1 MNDRHRP
8 LPLQD
13 VFDIV
18 ERRRRQRA
26 RVRAVAGPA
35 AAVGAAGMAGVI
47 VLVLQ
52 AGPDGADPAAAPP
65 AGPPSALVSPAAP
78 ATEPSTARPAA
89 PPTPRPFDPAD
100 LDRGFLS
107 EVAAGVA
114 GLPDDADRA
123 RIGEQ
128 ATAIEQAW
136 GLEFYPEAKAVAMK
150 ALRTGTPLAVD
161 DPSGADAL
169 VDGFERAGYTERDAA
184 ELAAAWG
191 TDERAA
197 KIIGIL
203 VAQAG

>member
-1 MNDRHRP
+1 MNERNRP
-8 LPLQD
+8 LPLHD

-47 VLVLQ
+47 VLALQ
-52 AGPDGADPAAAPP
+52 TAPDQVDPAATPPGPSAALISSTPP
-65 AGPPSALVSPAAP
+65 AVQPAQPASPP
-78 ATEPSTARPAA
+78 
-89 PPTPRPFDPAD
+89 PFDPDD
-100 LDRGFLS
+100 LRPGYLS
-107 EVAAGVA
+107 EVASGVS
-114 GLPDDADRA
+114 GLAEDADRA

-128 ATAIEQAW
+128 ATAIERAW

-150 ALRTGTPLAVD
+150 ALTTGTPLVVD

-169 VDGFERAGYTERDAA
+169 VNGFERAGYTEQDAA

-191 TDERAA
+191 TDERTA
-197 KIIGIL
+197 KIVGVL
-203 VAQAG
+203 LAQAD